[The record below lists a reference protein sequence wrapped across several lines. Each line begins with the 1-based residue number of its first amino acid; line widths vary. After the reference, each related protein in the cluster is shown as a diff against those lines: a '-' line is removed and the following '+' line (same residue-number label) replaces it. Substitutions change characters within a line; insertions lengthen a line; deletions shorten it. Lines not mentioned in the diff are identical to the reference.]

1 MKLKPT
7 LSKSE
12 ITYAKELYTEHGF
25 SLQYIGK
32 ELNTRPT
39 TVSRY
44 LLANGVEVYEI
55 HPECVANRQAILDV
69 FNHIGQYFEDLED
82 YNYGYIL
89 SLFQELKEN
98 AKLS

>member
-12 ITYAKELYTEHGF
+12 ITYAKELYVEHGF
-25 SLQYIGK
+25 SLNYIGK

-44 LLANGVEVYEI
+44 LLANGVDVHEI
-55 HPECVANRQAILDV
+55 HPEREQERKTILEV
-69 FNHIGQYFEDLED
+69 LKHIDQYFEDLED
-82 YNYGYIL
+82 YNHKYIVN
-89 SLFQELKEN
+89 LFLEIKQN
-98 AKLS
+98 GN

>member
-7 LSKSE
+7 LTKSE

-25 SLQYIGK
+25 SLNYISK

-44 LLANGVEVYEI
+44 LLANGVDVHEI
-55 HPECVANRQAILDV
+55 HYDRMELRQIMLNAFKDV
-69 FNHIGQYFEDLED
+69 DQYFEDLEN
-82 YNYGYIL
+82 YNYQFI
-89 SLFQELKEN
+89 
-98 AKLS
+98 AKLFREIAEV